1 MASSP
6 ILRRKRVGGLGGGD
20 LPRLIHALSLG
31 RDDAWFLT
39 DIKVNPT
46 QAIHVPGAAIGW
58 QIANCREL

>member
-6 ILRRKRVGGLGGGD
+6 ILRRKRVGGLGGSD

-39 DIKVNPT
+39 DINVESNERPSERDNK
-46 QAIHVPGAAIGW
+46 
-58 QIANCREL
+58 